1 MTRNKEGLDI
11 FLMFR
16 EDPNSHWRVTGGEGK
31 ADWEHQN
38 GMMCWTADWSCG
50 CLWPIACA
58 CQRDCVCVCARLWLS
73 VGLFWV
79 FLASSCVCLCWRKRT
94 RDCGGC
100 RDALR
105 AECGF
110 TCFHDPKF
118 LLDYQVML
126 WRENAAAGSVDRWQ
140 IVELP
145 TTPRLLHWSWLCVAA
160 SSLHFVILSVW
171 HRLKSAEAFSSIRLD
186 WSQLLT
192 SALLTSET
200 KHC

>member
-1 MTRNKEGLDI
+1 MSAWL
-11 FLMFR
+11 
-16 EDPNSHWRVTGGEGK
+16 
-31 ADWEHQN
+31 
-38 GMMCWTADWSCG
+38 
-50 CLWPIACA
+50 
-58 CQRDCVCVCARLWLS
+58 CVCVCTS
-73 VGLFWV
+73 VVKCGVIFGV
-79 FLASSCVCLCWRKRT
+79 FLASSRVCLCWRKRT

-140 IVELP
+140 IVDLP

-160 SSLHFVILSVW
+160 SSLHFMILSVW
-171 HRLKSAEAFSSIRLD
+171 HRLKSAEAFSSTRLD

-192 SALLTSET
+192 SFDFRDKTLLSSSHRLDFH
-200 KHC
+200 HCLLCIRA